1 MTKQLKIIIVQ
12 TAFIGDVVLTLPLAQ
27 VLRKKLPDAQ
37 IDFVAIPRA
46 AGLLKNHPA
55 INKVII
61 YDKRGVDKGV
71 FGLINLSSKLKS
83 ENYDVAI
90 VPHRSLR
97 SAVLVRMAAC
107 KKRIGFSK
115 SVGKKLFTD
124 IVPYPPSMHEV
135 ERNLTLLRK
144 MAIVHNEKEP
154 PQVYPTDNDKEVVD
168 KLLSDEKILN
178 IKKLICV
185 APGSVWNTKRWMT
198 EGYIE
203 LVEKLISRGFS
214 VGLIGGEDDFQL
226 CNLILKS
233 VDMTGVFNTAGKLTL
248 LQSAEMIRRCNVLV
262 SNDSAP
268 IHLAAAVNTPVVAIF
283 GATVPAF
290 GFAPYSDRSLVVET
304 DGLKCRPCSIH
315 GGNQCPIKTF
325 DCMKM
330 ITADTVYEKVVDV
343 YYNK

>member
-1 MTKQLKIIIVQ
+1 LPKQLKILIVQ
-12 TAFIGDVVLTLPLAQ
+12 TAFIGDVVLALPLAQ

-46 AGLLKNHPA
+46 AGLLVNHPA
-55 INKVII
+55 INNII
-61 YDKRGVDKGV
+61 IFDKRGVDKGV
-71 FGLINLSSKLKS
+71 FGLINLSRKLKS
-83 ENYDVAI
+83 QNYDVAI
-90 VPHRSLR
+90 VPHRSIR
-97 SAVLVRMAAC
+97 SALLVRLAGC

-115 SVGKKLFTD
+115 SAGKKLFTD
-124 IVPYPPSMHEV
+124 IVTYPPSMHEV

-154 PQVYPTDNDKEVVD
+154 PHVYPMDNDKEVVD
-168 KLLSDEKILN
+168 KILFDEEILN

-185 APGSVWNTKRWMT
+185 APGSVWKTKRWMM
-198 EGYIE
+198 ESYVE
-203 LVEKLISRGFS
+203 LVQKLVGTGFT
-214 VGLIGGEDDFQL
+214 VGLIGGEDDFHL

-233 VDMTGVFNTAGKLTL
+233 VDMGGVFNTAGKLTL
-248 LQSAEMIRRCNVLV
+248 LQSAEMIKRCNVLV

-290 GFAPYSDRSLVVET
+290 GFAPYSDRSVVVET

-315 GGNQCPIKTF
+315 GGNECPIKTF
-325 DCMKM
+325 DCMKR
-330 ITADTVYEKVVDV
+330 ITADMVFEKVMDV